1 MEPNDLL
8 RQCQKELLFNR
19 TYDVKQDELCYCC
32 DDGKEKLI
40 VLIDCSDIAYKDMDY
55 NSEKKV
61 LDAFIQSCC
70 CKCEGKNC
78 TDHKEDNHM
87 SK

>member
-32 DDGKEKLI
+32 DDGKEKHI
-40 VLIDCSDIAYKDMDY
+40 ILIDCSDIAYKDMDY

-78 TDHKEDNHM
+78 TDHK
-87 SK
+87 

>member
-8 RQCQKELLFNR
+8 KQCQKELLFNR
-19 TYDVKQDELCYCC
+19 TYDAKRDELCYCC
-32 DDGKEKLI
+32 DDGKEKHMI
-40 VLIDCSDIAYKDMDY
+40 LIDCNGIAYKDMDY

-70 CKCEGKNC
+70 YKCEGKNC
-78 TDHKEDNHM
+78 TDHKEDNHT